1 MHTCNAFAHVLATPV
16 PQGLV
21 YDRLRLGEDL
31 SVDAIADT
39 LRELLCIYE
48 EERVEVAAAVE
59 RFNMQVPRFPVPYYR
74 QMSWSSVHEL
84 VV

>member
-1 MHTCNAFAHVLATPV
+1 MF
-16 PQGLV
+16 
-21 YDRLRLGEDL
+21 DRLRLGEDL

-59 RFNMQVPRFPVPYYR
+59 RFNMQVPRFPVP
-74 QMSWSSVHEL
+74 
-84 VV
+84 